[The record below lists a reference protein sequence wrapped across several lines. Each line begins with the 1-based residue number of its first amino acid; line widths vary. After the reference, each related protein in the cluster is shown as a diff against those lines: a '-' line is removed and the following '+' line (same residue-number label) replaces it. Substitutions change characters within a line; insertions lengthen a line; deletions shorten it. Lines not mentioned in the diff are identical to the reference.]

1 MLYHAQGKYA
11 EAEPLCRRV
20 LAIAEKA
27 PGPEHP
33 DVATALENCSKLLR
47 KTNRETEAVR
57 MKPAPRSFALSTP

>member
-11 EAEPLCRRV
+11 EAEPLFRRV

-47 KTNRETEAVR
+47 KQIGR
-57 MKPAPRSFALSTP
+57 PRQLE